1 MATQAEKVIQAAYQK
16 ALGRTADPQGLK
28 FYTAQ
33 LESGQKNIGQI
44 MADLSFAKDA
54 DLRARVADP
63 ATRKE
68 TTEQILSQ
76 PLTGY
81 APGVPGSKTKADI
94 ARRRQY
100 GIQTSAYI
108 PKPGG
113 YTGGSHKVGGVELVP
128 GAPGYD
134 EAKAMPIVKK
144 MIAPYD
150 KSVQAYLEDIGELD
164 EATKAGIEAAQ
175 AQEAK
180 YTKLQDLAKSGQI
193 TGYQAEAAAMDIQRG
208 VDRPDY
214 LTKEVQKPATTPAEQ
229 TQATLDR
236 SRAALAE
243 EERMAAERAAARQRA
258 RMRRARPLLS
268 EQRLAPE
275 LQL

>member
-44 MADLSFAKDA
+44 MADLSFAKEA
-54 DLRARVADP
+54 DIKARLAEP
-63 ATRKE
+63 STRQE
-68 TTEQILSQ
+68 TIERVMSQ

-81 APGVPGSKTKADI
+81 APGVPGEKTKADI
-94 ARRRQY
+94 ARRVQY

-108 PKPGG
+108 PKPRG
-113 YTGGSHKVGGVELVP
+113 YTGGSHKVDGVELVP

-134 EAKAMPIVKK
+134 KEKAMPIVKK

-164 EATKAGIEAAQ
+164 EETVKGIEAEKQRQ
-175 AQEAK
+175 ADYEKVVSLVQ
-180 YTKLQDLAKSGQI
+180 SGQL
-193 TGYQAEAAAMDIQRG
+193 TPYQAEAYGIDVERG
-208 VDRPDY
+208 VERPDV
-214 LTKEVQKPATTPAEQ
+214 TSQEVRQPTTPAEQ

-243 EERMAAERAAARQRA
+243 EERMAAERAASRQRA